1 MPLQLEIIS
10 EHSAIVGDDA
20 VREFSE
26 DGGTIGRSLENDWIL
41 PDPDKYISGCH
52 AVIDHR
58 GGIYY
63 LADLSTNGV
72 FVNDEHEPI
81 GKGNPRRL
89 FNGDRLRMGDF
100 EFVVTIDHG
109 ESIVMP
115 LEGEQT
121 AVPEPI
127 EIRVP
132 EASFATSMQML
143 DEEALTGDAAFES
156 AVSSFGPTAAYGT
169 PDPVAPVVQSG
180 LSESELATEASF
192 DEPAPAAPAE
202 VNFTSDDLFDTFL
215 DGLGISRNDLHP
227 SVNPAE
233 VMQNAGEVL
242 KEFVEGTG
250 RLLASRSN
258 LKRSFR
264 LDQTTILP
272 RRNNP
277 LKLSENTLASIKQL
291 LVGQEGEYLGPRDAV
306 REVCRDL
313 LHHQDAFLDAMGSA
327 FTEFS
332 DRFDPDELTAS
343 FQNEANSIPLLGFLD
358 RLKYWQMYCDSYAVL
373 TDKGDSRYPQIFAEE
388 FVRAYERQIAEF
400 KRLEAGHANPTAK
413 AVSPPPSSSNDDDAV
428 VTINEKVRR
437 LPASETIIDFSDDD
451 VDDLIDQLDDPASY
465 QA

>member
-20 VREFSE
+20 IREFSE
-26 DGGTIGRSLENDWIL
+26 DGGSIGRSLENDWIL

-72 FVNDEHEPI
+72 YVNDEKEPI

-127 EIRVP
+127 ELSVP

-156 AVSSFGPTAAYGT
+156 AVSSVGPTAAYVT
-169 PDPVAPVVQSG
+169 SDPVAPVVQSG

-192 DEPAPAAPAE
+192 DEAAPAAPVN

-215 DGLGISRNDLHP
+215 DGLGISRSDLHP

-332 DRFDPDELTAS
+332 DRFDPDELTAI
-343 FQNEANSIPLLGFLD
+343 FQRDTNSIPLLGFLD

-388 FVRAYERQIAEF
+388 FVKAYERQIAEF
-400 KRLEAGHANPTAK
+400 KRLDAGHVKPPEAS
-413 AVSPPPSSSNDDDAV
+413 VSPALKSSNDDDAV
-428 VTINEKVRR
+428 VTINEKMRR
-437 LPASETIIDFSDDD
+437 LPAGETIIDFSDDD
-451 VDDLIDQLDDPASY
+451 VDDLIDQLDDTASNR
-465 QA
+465 A